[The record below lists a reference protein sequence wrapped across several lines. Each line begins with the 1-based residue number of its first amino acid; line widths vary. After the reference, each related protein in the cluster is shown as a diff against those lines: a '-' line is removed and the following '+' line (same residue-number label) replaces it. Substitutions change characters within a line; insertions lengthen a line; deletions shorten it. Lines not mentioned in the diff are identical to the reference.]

1 MNLAVFA
8 MRRPI
13 ALMMIIVALIGG
25 GILALNQMRVNI
37 FPAINAPQIYVV
49 NNYAGMDPSQ
59 IEGII
64 TNVYEQNFQYV
75 DGLQGVESKNIQ
87 NLVLLKLTFYP
98 GTDMAAA
105 MSQVVSLSNRAR
117 GQMPPSVL
125 PPFVIRFDAASV
137 PIGYLVLESKTRPL
151 GQLADLGLYR
161 IRPLLISQIQ
171 GTVAFSP
178 FGSNTRA
185 IVITVDPDRLR
196 AHNFS
201 PEDVV
206 AALGTGNVVTP
217 SGNLYTQG
225 QMPLVPTNAMVPDSQ
240 QMGNI
245 PIQAGQECLHPRRGH
260 HSGHHGHQLRLR
272 VGQRPEIDLYPR
284 SQEGHSFDLDRGPS
298 KSTIRCRC
306 SSRRCPRT
314 YTSVTSST
322 NRRRCGRPLR
332 ALPRRE
338 RSAPR

>member
-1 MNLAVFA
+1 MNLVVFA

-13 ALMMIIVALIGG
+13 TVVMILVALIGG
-25 GILALNQMRVNI
+25 GILALNQMRVDI

-75 DGLQGVESKNIQ
+75 DGLKGVESKNIQ

-125 PPFVIRFDAASV
+125 PPFVMRFDAANV

-161 IRPLLISQIQ
+161 IRPLLI
-171 GTVAFSP
+171 VKF
-178 FGSNTRA
+178 RA
-185 IVITVDPDRLR
+185 RSLFHRL
-196 AHNFS
+196 
-201 PEDVV
+201 
-206 AALGTGNVVTP
+206 AATP
-217 SGNLYTQG
+217 
-225 QMPLVPTNAMVPDSQ
+225 
-240 QMGNI
+240 
-245 PIQAGQECLHPRRGH
+245 
-260 HSGHHGHQLRLR
+260 
-272 VGQRPEIDLYPR
+272 
-284 SQEGHSFDLDRGPS
+284 
-298 KSTIRCRC
+298 
-306 SSRRCPRT
+306 
-314 YTSVTSST
+314 
-322 NRRRCGRPLR
+322 GR
-332 ALPRRE
+332 
-338 RSAPR
+338 